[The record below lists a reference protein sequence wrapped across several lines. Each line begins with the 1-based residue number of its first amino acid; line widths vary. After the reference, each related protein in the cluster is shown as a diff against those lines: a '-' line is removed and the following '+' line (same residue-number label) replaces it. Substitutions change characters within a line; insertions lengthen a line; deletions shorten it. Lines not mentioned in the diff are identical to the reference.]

1 MIIPAVNSHT
11 CTEELQRIQS
21 WADDNNLRLNAAK
34 SREIIFEAHSHGLRD
49 TDTDAVI
56 RIQQLLQSLIS
67 SLKLNGDGDNKC
79 TVLQFI
85 YEQLA
90 LLYAVQ
96 KRYSPRYLLLAFR
109 FFLCVSRSAYQLL
122 RDTCLTLP
130 HISYLRQLSS
140 CFTQNSTTL
149 SGESAQCVYLKQKCN
164 VLADHERLCVLM
176 MDEIYVSQKI
186 AYKGGSLHGFA
197 TNVDNVEASTVQ
209 AFMVSSLYSKN
220 KDVVA
225 LQPVK
230 NLDSSFLHD
239 SVTKVL
245 KMIESVGYKVVALIS
260 DNNRINRNVFTSIC
274 GGTLQP
280 SIAHPY

>member
-1 MIIPAVNSHT
+1 MHQLCNLSHKKFSLIHTPLYNWLLWLHHLLNSVYAKLSRWSQLPNVCARVQNT
-11 CTEELQRIQS
+11 CTSCRPTE
-21 WADDNNLRLNAAK
+21 K
-34 SREIIFEAHSHGLRD
+34 
-49 TDTDAVI
+49 TVPTDAVI

-67 SLKLNGDGDNKC
+67 SLKLNGDGEKKC

-176 MDEIYVSQKI
+176 MDEIDVSQKI

-209 AFMVSSLYSKN
+209 AFLVSSLYSKN

-230 NLDSSFLHD
+230 KL
-239 SVTKVL
+239 
-245 KMIESVGYKVVALIS
+245 GQLIS
-260 DNNRINRNVFTSIC
+260 PRQCN
-274 GGTLQP
+274 
-280 SIAHPY
+280 